1 MGSQEELMQTKI
13 FKKHNQSGQ
22 TLIETL
28 VAAFV
33 LTMGISA
40 ALGLATYALSAT
52 SNIKQRVIAVGLA
65 REGIEAVKNI
75 RDTNWLRG
83 TLSTDCF
90 NFEQQNNTAN
100 CYRDWLNPLAGNGY
114 NIDTS
119 GKTLT
124 YNLEFNANE
133 SIFWKLQETDRN
145 FGLDFSYEAM
155 ETGTYFTKGGITVT
169 ESNSGFGRAITLTP
183 DNSFKPFDQDTG
195 PRLKVTS
202 EVWWSDKNCP
212 ISDTIPEDPA
222 CKIKLETYLTNW
234 KTF

>member
-1 MGSQEELMQTKI
+1 MLTK
-13 FKKHNQSGQ
+13 KTKQNYQSGQ

-33 LTMGISA
+33 LTMGITA
-40 ALGLATYALSAT
+40 ALGLATYSLNAT
-52 SNIKQRVIAVGLA
+52 SNIKQRVVAIGLA
-65 REGIEAVKNI
+65 REGIEAVKNM

-83 TLSTDCF
+83 TLSSDCF
-90 NFEQQNNTAN
+90 NFETQDYTAN
-100 CYRDWLNPLAGNGY
+100 CYKDWLNPSVAKGY
-114 NIDTS
+114 NLDTS

-124 YNLEFNANE
+124 YILDFNANE
-133 SIFWKLQETDRN
+133 SPFWRLTETDKL
-145 FGLDFSYEAM
+145 FGLNFSYDSM
-155 ETGTYFTKGGITVT
+155 EMGTYYTKGGITVS
-169 ESNSGFGRAITLTP
+169 ESNSGFGRAITITP
-183 DNSFKPFDQDTG
+183 DSSFKPFDQGDIG

-212 ISDTIPEDPA
+212 ISDQIPTDPA

>member
-1 MGSQEELMQTKI
+1 MQTKI

-33 LTMGISA
+33 LTMGITA
-40 ALGLATYALSAT
+40 ALGLATYSLNAT

-65 REGIEAVKNI
+65 RDGIEAVKNM
-75 RDTNWLRG
+75 RDTNWLKA

-90 NFEQQNNTAN
+90 NFETQEKTAN
-100 CYRDWLNPLAGNGY
+100 CYRDWLNPGSGNGY
-114 NIDTS
+114 NLDTS
-119 GKTLT
+119 GESKTYILD
-124 YNLEFNANE
+124 FNANDTQ
-133 SIFWKLQETDRN
+133 FWKLTEN
-145 FGLDFSYEAM
+145 NKAFGLNFSYDSM
-155 ETGTYFTKGGITVT
+155 ELGTYHTNGGITVT